1 MLRNSPAL
9 DLPCHLT
16 GKRSLGS
23 SHLELASPLEFMPSY
38 LTVLWSDYI
47 LQGQG
52 HAHAAAHAERSH
64 TPLGVSFAHL
74 VQQRDRDARAG
85 AADGVAE
92 SNRSTID
99 VEFIAIEIQFAVTG

>member
-1 MLRNSPAL
+1 MGRW
-9 DLPCHLT
+9 
-16 GKRSLGS
+16 
-23 SHLELASPLEFMPSY
+23 SHC
-38 LTVLWSDYI
+38 I
-47 LQGQG
+47 LHDQG

-64 TPLGVSFAHL
+64 TTLRVTFAHL

-99 VEFIAIEIQFAVTG
+99 IEFIAIEIQFAVTG